1 MKDKS
6 ASLGTQP
13 QLSGVGRRG
22 RTVSLQSLA
31 HQGAV
36 ILGRLLDVDGHTLV
50 VGDDAAAN
58 VRFADEFSQ
67 RRKADIDAYLA
78 RARVPLPPIED
89 DQADEPDLDAE
100 CASPERRFNLQDAQV
115 GTIIWATGFTAKFD
129 WIRLPILDGAGMPIH
144 ERGVSPV
151 PGIYFV
157 GLPWLY
163 KRKSGFIYG
172 IAEDAQYI
180 VNIIARQFKQRAE
193 NNNNIA
199 M

>member
-1 MKDKS
+1 MAEPS
-6 ASLGTQP
+6 VCRVWRIRA
-13 QLSGVGRRG
+13 
-22 RTVSLQSLA
+22 QSFLA
-31 HQGAV
+31 
-36 ILGRLLDVDGHTLV
+36 
-50 VGDDAAAN
+50 
-58 VRFADEFSQ
+58 
-67 RRKADIDAYLA
+67 
-78 RARVPLPPIED
+78 
-89 DQADEPDLDAE
+89 
-100 CASPERRFNLQDAQV
+100 AQV

-180 VNIIARQFKQRAE
+180 VNIIARQL
-193 NNNNIA
+193 NNEPRTITTSQCDWA
-199 M
+199 GL